1 MSGGLFETEDDT
13 DVIDNTSGGLFA
25 NGEVGD
31 AIASFEVAAEAAK
44 DAAVA
49 AQTAAETAE
58 TNAETAET
66 NAATSATAAAG
77 SATSAAASATTAT
90 TQASTATT
98 KASEAAT
105 SASTAT
111 TQAGTATT
119 KAGEAATSATSA
131 AASATSAT
139 SSSTT
144 ATTKASEASASATT
158 AATQATNAA
167 SSATGAASSASTA
180 STHKTAA
187 ETAKTAAETAKTA
200 AETAKT
206 AAETAETNAETAE
219 TNAETAETNAAS
231 SAASASTS
239 ATNAAASATSA
250 SGSASTATTKA
261 NEASASAT
269 TASTQASTATTKAS
283 EASTSATNA
292 SNSATAAASS
302 ATTANTH
309 KTAAETAKTAAETA
323 ETNAETAETNAE
335 TAETNAASS
344 ATAASTSA
352 TNSAASATSA
362 SGSAST
368 ATTQASTATTK
379 ASEASTSA
387 TNAATSATA
396 AANSATAAAASATTA
411 TTQASTAT
419 TQASTA
425 TTKANTATTKASEA
439 STSAASALSA
449 QSAAESARD
458 SALSAFDN
466 FDDKYLGAKSSNPTV
481 DNDGNALVAG
491 ALYFNTT
498 DDLMKVY
505 TGSAW
510 GSAYA
515 SLSGALLVTNNLS
528 DVNSAGTA
536 ATNIGLGTGNSPT
549 FSGTTVNGNITVTGT
564 VDGRDVAADGT
575 KLDGVEANATADQT
589 AAEIRALVE
598 SATDSNVFTDND
610 HTKLNSIESNATAD
624 QTAGEIEAI
633 VNHDNLQGFVAAEHI
648 DWSADQGSTNIHT
661 GNYVNTTYSVGDGGL
676 TQKNFTTALN
686 TKLSNIEDNA
696 TADQTNAEIRAAVEA
711 ATDSNVFTDADHTK
725 LNSIAA
731 SANNYSH
738 PNHSGEVTSSGDGA
752 TTIAD
757 NVVDEANLKIS
768 NAPTNGYVLTARSG
782 NTGGL
787 TWEATASTGISNLVE
802 DTTPQLG
809 GDLASNGSD
818 ILFADSDKAIFGDGS
833 DASIHWN
840 GSSLEF
846 SSEVG
851 DMIIRGNNEVKLQA
865 HTGENFFVG
874 LSNGASTMYYDN
886 SAKLATS
893 STGIDVTSNITF
905 DGSSDEKV
913 GAASSRTFLTGNLGS
928 QLRAG
933 NNTKVAA
940 TTTGVELTGAT
951 VQNGDFTFTGANYNA
966 VWDSSDNALEFG
978 DDAQLRFGAGTD
990 LFIKSDGSNSI
1001 IQGAGTTYLRGSTVI
1016 ISANGGSGG
1025 FETGIRVNEISSET
1039 SNVELYYDNSK
1050 TFETSSSGVSV
1061 IGSIA
1066 VSGTVDGRDIA
1077 ADGTK
1082 LDGIAS
1088 SANNYV
1094 HPNHSGEV
1102 TSSADGATVVADN
1115 VVDEANL
1122 KVSNS
1127 PTNGYVLTAQSGN
1140 TGGLT
1145 WAEAASG
1152 ADLYAANPSS
1162 ATDPTA
1168 SGTNAI
1174 AIGDD
1179 AVASGVASVAFGQ
1192 QTDATGTNAIAIGSG
1207 AQATQPHA
1215 VAIRA
1220 TASARESTAIGVN
1233 NLANGA
1239 VAAGEGSMSLQGS
1252 YASGADSF
1260 AAAIATNSSSYGAT
1274 GANSIAMGQNAKAT
1288 GADSL
1293 AFGRTTQATT
1303 SYATAIGYNCL
1314 ASGTY
1319 GVALGY
1325 QAQATGNNSIAAG
1338 ASSTYAERANATA
1351 HGSVALGGAYAN
1363 GVDSV
1368 AIGASAK
1375 STQIGKISFSND
1387 NFSAVG
1393 DSQGGQ
1399 FILRADTTDATAT
1412 VLTTNNSTAAATNQI
1427 VAVSDTCITFD
1438 GTITAMQDGAQAY
1451 ASWRIEG
1458 LLVNDGGTTT
1468 LANSATTVID
1478 NQSSWVM
1485 ALSADN
1491 TNNALAITCT
1501 GEASH
1506 NIRWVANI
1514 RTTEVTYA

>member
-13 DVIDNTSGGLFA
+13 DIIDNTSGGLFA

-31 AIASFEVAAEAAK
+31 VIASFEVAAEAAK

-49 AQTAAETAE
+49 AQAAAETAE

-111 TQAGTATT
+111 TQAGIATT
-119 KAGEAATSATSA
+119 KAGEVASSITAAASSATSA
-131 AASATSAT
+131 ATSA
-139 SSSTT
+139 TT

-167 SSATGAASSASTA
+167 SSATGAANSASTA

-187 ETAKTAAETAKTA
+187 ETAKAAAETAKTA
-200 AETAKT
+200 AETAKA

-219 TNAETAETNAAS
+219 TNAETAETNAAA
-231 SAASASTS
+231 SATSASTS
-239 ATNAAASATSA
+239 ATNA
-250 SGSASTATTKA
+250 
-261 NEASASAT
+261 
-269 TASTQASTATTKAS
+269 
-283 EASTSATNA
+283 
-292 SNSATAAASS
+292 
-302 ATTANTH
+302 
-309 KTAAETAKTAAETA
+309 
-323 ETNAETAETNAE
+323 
-335 TAETNAASS
+335 
-344 ATAASTSA
+344 
-352 TNSAASATSA
+352 AASATSA

-379 ASEASTSA
+379 ASEANTSA

-396 AANSATAAAASATTA
+396 AANSATAAASSATSASSSA
-411 TTQASTAT
+411 TTAT

-449 QSAAESARD
+449 KTAAESARD

-466 FDDKYLGAKSSNPTV
+466 FDDKYLGAKSSDPTV
-481 DNDGNALVAG
+481 DNDGDALVSG

-498 DDLMKVY
+498 NDIMNVY
-505 TGSAW
+505 TGSTWVA
-510 GSAYA
+510 AYA
-515 SLSGALLVTNNLS
+515 SLSGALLVANNLS

-536 ATNIGLGTGNSPT
+536 ATNIGLGTGSSPT
-549 FSGTTVNGNITVTGT
+549 FAGATINGNISVTGT

-598 SATDSNVFTDND
+598 SANDSNVFTDND

-648 DWSADQGSTNIHT
+648 DWTSDQGSTNIHT

-711 ATDSNVFTDADHTK
+711 ATDSNVFTDADHSKLNAIEASADVTDTANVVAALTAGTNVSIAANGTISSTDTNTTYSVGDGGLTQNNFTNTLKSKLDAIEANATADQTNAEIRAAVEAATDSNVFTDADHTK
-725 LNSIAA
+725 LNGIAA

-752 TTIAD
+752 TIIAD
-757 NVVDEANLKIS
+757 NVVDEANLKVS
-768 NAPTNGYVLTARSG
+768 NAPTDGYVLTARSG

-787 TWEATASTGISNLVE
+787 TWETTAVSVGGSTGVDFNDNVAARFGTGNDLSIYHGGSFSIINNLGASTTPLIIGNDGNDQQIRIRTKKTSESGTTNIFIADGATGEAQLLHLGSEKLATKSTGISV
-802 DTTPQLG
+802 
-809 GDLASNGSD
+809 
-818 ILFADSDKAIFGDGS
+818 
-833 DASIHWN
+833 
-840 GSSLEF
+840 
-846 SSEVG
+846 
-851 DMIIRGNNEVKLQA
+851 
-865 HTGENFFVG
+865 
-874 LSNGASTMYYDN
+874 
-886 SAKLATS
+886 
-893 STGIDVTSNITF
+893 
-905 DGSSDEKV
+905 
-913 GAASSRTFLTGNLGS
+913 TGN
-928 QLRAG
+928 
-933 NNTKVAA
+933 
-940 TTTGVELTGAT
+940 
-951 VQNGDFTFTGANYNA
+951 
-966 VWDSSDNALEFG
+966 
-978 DDAQLRFGAGTD
+978 
-990 LFIKSDGSNSI
+990 
-1001 IQGAGTTYLRGSTVI
+1001 
-1016 ISANGGSGG
+1016 
-1025 FETGIRVNEISSET
+1025 
-1039 SNVELYYDNSK
+1039 
-1050 TFETSSSGVSV
+1050 
-1061 IGSIA
+1061 IG
-1066 VSGTVDGRDIA
+1066 VSGTVDGRDLA
-1077 ADGTK
+1077 SDGTKLDGISAGANVGIATTGGTFTGDVTFQGGTSGKDIVFDRSDNALEFNNDYVKAKFGSGSQMELYYASAEGSNIRSIVGSTGYPLSLWGSDVRIKDPNGNTILRSDGTSAELYEDGAKKLETTSAGIDVTGNITVSGTVDGRDLATDGSK

-1102 TSSADGATVVADN
+1102 TSSADGATVIADN

-1233 NLANGA
+1233 NIANGA

-1274 GANSIAMGQNAKAT
+1274 GANSVAMGYQAKAT
-1288 GADSL
+1288 NQYGI
-1293 AFGRTTQATT
+1293 
-1303 SYATAIGYNCL
+1303 AI
-1314 ASGTY
+1314 
-1319 GVALGY
+1319 GY
-1325 QAQATGNNSIAAG
+1325 QAQAIN
-1338 ASSTYAERANATA
+1338 
-1351 HGSVALGGAYAN
+1351 GG
-1363 GVDSV
+1363 GGV
-1368 AIGASAK
+1368 AIGRAAKAYNNAISIGENGWGGGTNAAEGQGSIAIGQNNAAEKTASVI
-1375 STQIGKISFSND
+1375 IGINGKANVVGKYVYSN
-1387 NFSAVG
+1387 G
-1393 DSQGGQ
+1393 YLGGQ
-1399 FILRADTTDATAT
+1399 GKAQTGTFVLISDTTSATAEA
-1412 VLTTNNSTAAATNQI
+1412 LTTNNSTASTDNQI
-1427 VAVSDTCITFD
+1427 NLPNNSVYGFTGTVIARENSAQTNDFAVWEIK
-1438 GTITAMQDGAQAY
+1438 GGAVRA
-1451 ASWRIEG
+1451 A
-1458 LLVNDGGTTT
+1458 NAGTTALGSYNINKISEST
-1468 LANSATTVID
+1468 GAANWSIG
-1478 NQSSWVM
+1478 
-1485 ALSADN
+1485 LSADT
-1491 TNNALAITCT
+1491 TNGAVAITVT

-1506 NIRWVANI
+1506 SIRWVATVN
-1514 RTTEVTYA
+1514 TTEVTY